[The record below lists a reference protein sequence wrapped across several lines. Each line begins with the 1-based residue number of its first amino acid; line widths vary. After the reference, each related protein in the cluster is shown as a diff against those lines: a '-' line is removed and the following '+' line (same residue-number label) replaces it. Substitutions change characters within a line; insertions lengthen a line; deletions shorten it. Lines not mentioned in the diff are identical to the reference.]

1 MAQSLAQKL
10 QIKPGRSLL
19 LVAAPAGYAETLGD
33 LPADSRREEAPAD
46 IVQLFVRSRAELEE
60 RLDAARAAL
69 NPGGILWV
77 TYPKGTSK
85 TMKADVNRDSIN
97 AYAHSLGLEGV
108 AMVAIDED
116 WSALRLKVAE

>member
-19 LVAAPAGYAETLGD
+19 LVDPPAGYLESLGE
-33 LPADSRREEAPAD
+33 LPEDARREEAPAD
-46 IVQLFVRSRAELEE
+46 VVQLFVRSRAELEE

-77 TYPKGTSK
+77 AYPKGTSK
-85 TMKADVNRDSIN
+85 TMKADIHRDSIN
-97 AYAHSLGLEGV
+97 AYAQSLGMEGV

-116 WSALRLKVAE
+116 WSALRLKVTE